1 MQIRCKSALP
11 PYQSRCKVGA
21 KSVGKRR
28 IIEFGTEE
36 ERRINELST
45 IFAVFQYLFKTGICV
60 FL

>member
-1 MQIRCKSALP
+1 MQIRCRSVVSPLFL
-11 PYQSRCKVGA
+11 RTKVGA
-21 KSVGKRR
+21 KSVGERR
-28 IIEFGTEE
+28 NIEFGTEE